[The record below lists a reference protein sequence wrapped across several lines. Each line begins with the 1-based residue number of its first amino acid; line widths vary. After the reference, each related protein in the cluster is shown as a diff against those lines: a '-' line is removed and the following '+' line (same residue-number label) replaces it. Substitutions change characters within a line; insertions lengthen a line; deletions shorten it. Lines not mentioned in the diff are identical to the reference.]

1 MSEVSHAMPQ
11 SLRRVAKGEYAVKGT
26 ELRIVQG
33 EDGKWKVEG
42 HSDDLGMFGSR
53 GAALGKLEELGLVP
67 EVQPEPA
74 QQPVQPEAEKQP
86 VVDPTDASGAEGA
99 NGGTGERKRRPTT
112 RKPQAKATVTA

>member
-42 HSDDLGMFGSR
+42 HSDDLGAFASR
-53 GAALGKLEELGLVP
+53 GAALGKLQELGLVP
-67 EVQPEPA
+67 EVPAEQP
-74 QQPVQPEAEKQP
+74 QAEKPAEEPKDEAKPEKPQEQP
-86 VVDPTDASGAEGA
+86 
-99 NGGTGERKRRPTT
+99 KRRPRA
-112 RKPQAKATVTA
+112 RKGEKAGASA